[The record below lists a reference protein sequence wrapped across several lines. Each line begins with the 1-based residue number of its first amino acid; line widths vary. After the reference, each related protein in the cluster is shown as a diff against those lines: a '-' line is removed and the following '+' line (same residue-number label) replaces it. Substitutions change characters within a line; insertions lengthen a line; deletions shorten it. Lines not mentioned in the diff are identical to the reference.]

1 MPCKMHRK
9 KIHHGLKVLLIG
21 LCLTGAFGCSDSES
35 DDENLETSDNSNK
48 GDLGGDDAKEGNG
61 QENYV
66 DTDEGK
72 GGKGGAD
79 VNSATADGGDGGGGG
94 GSGNLLGEAGAG
106 DMPPSNAAA
115 GGAAPLN
122 AAPLNPAA
130 GNPAAGNLAAGAPP
144 VNAAKASAPAA
155 ATPPPA
161 EPSAATA
168 AASGPNSPM
177 TGGRVRYVKDG
188 GVQAVNA
195 PNGSPVATLE
205 QGEHPIT
212 WEENGWLKI
221 TTGMYVPADGMSNTG
236 VPRPQTGGGWAH

>member
-9 KIHHGLKVLLIG
+9 QIHHGLKVLLFS
-21 LCLTGAFGCSDSES
+21 LCLTGAFGCSDLES

-79 VNSATADGGDGGGGG
+79 VNSATADGGDGGG
-94 GSGNLLGEAGAG
+94 SGNLLGEAGAG
-106 DMPPSNAAA
+106 NMPPGNAAA
-115 GGAAPLN
+115 GGAGPLN
-122 AAPLNPAA
+122 AAPLNA
-130 GNPAAGNLAAGAPP
+130 AAGNLAAGAPP
-144 VNAAKASAPAA
+144 VNVAKASAPAA
-155 ATPPPA
+155 AAPPPA
-161 EPSAATA
+161 APSDAPSAATA
-168 AASGPNSPM
+168 AATGPSSPT

-188 GVQAVNA
+188 GVQAVSA